1 MCHDLMRGLKDES
14 FMLMEQTPSQQNW
27 QPYNSLKRPGQ
38 MRAQSYQTIAHGAD
52 TIQFFQLRRSVGGCE
67 KFHGAVIAHVGTE
80 DTRVFREVQQL
91 GQELEMLGDRTLD
104 SVNEAEVGIVFDWDN
119 YWALEYTSGP
129 NVDLTYVDQIH
140 QYYRY
145 FYERNIPVNMI
156 PFDADF
162 SRYKMVVAPV
172 LYMVKAGMQE
182 ALEDFVSKGGVLVT
196 TYMSGIVDQSD
207 NVYLGG
213 YPGVLSNM
221 AGVWV
226 EEIDALAPEQENTV
240 IFDDGVS
247 VPGRLVCDI
256 IHLRGA
262 ECIGRYGKDFYA
274 ESPAVTRNLFG
285 DGSVYYI
292 GTEMDCRGLA
302 KVLDMAAEDVSIKPV
317 VKEKTGLEITYRKKD
332 GQRYYF
338 VINFK
343 DEDFEI
349 PSCFVG
355 NTDVLTGECVKSG
368 EMLSKYDV
376 KIICTED

>member
-1 MCHDLMRGLKDES
+1 
-14 FMLMEQTPSQQNW
+14 MLMEQTPSQQNW

-80 DTRVFREVQQL
+80 DTRVFREVSQL
-91 GQELEMLGDRTLD
+91 GQELEQLGDMTLG

-129 NVDLTYVDQIH
+129 TVDLTYVDQIH
-140 QYYRY
+140 QYYKY
-145 FYERNIPVNMI
+145 FYDRNIPVNMI
-156 PFDADF
+156 PFDGNLD
-162 SRYKMVVAPV
+162 RYKIIVAPV
-172 LYMVKAGMQE
+172 LYMVKEGMRE
-182 ALEDFVSKGGVLVT
+182 ALENFVQKGGVLVT

-213 YPGVLSNM
+213 YPGVLSDM

-240 IFDDGVS
+240 IFHDGES

-256 IHLRGA
+256 IHLKGA

-274 ESPAVTRNLFG
+274 ESPAVTRNRFG
-285 DGSVYYI
+285 DGHVYYI
-292 GTEMDCRGLA
+292 GTGMDCPGIA
-302 KVLDMAAEDVSIKPV
+302 KVLDMAAEDGCVKPV
-317 VKEKTGLEITYRKKD
+317 VEEETGLEITCRRKD
-332 GQRYYF
+332 GYRYYF

-343 DEDFEI
+343 EEELEI
-349 PSCFVG
+349 PSCLAG
-355 NTDVLTGECVKSG
+355 NTDVLTGEPVRSG
-368 EMLSKYDV
+368 DTLSKYDV
-376 KIICTED
+376 KIIRTKE

>member
-1 MCHDLMRGLKDES
+1 M
-14 FMLMEQTPSQQNW
+14 
-27 QPYNSLKRPGQ
+27 
-38 MRAQSYQTIAHGAD
+38 
-52 TIQFFQLRRSVGGCE
+52 
-67 KFHGAVIAHVGTE
+67 
-80 DTRVFREVQQL
+80 
-91 GQELEMLGDRTLD
+91 
-104 SVNEAEVGIVFDWDN
+104 
-119 YWALEYTSGP
+119 
-129 NVDLTYVDQIH
+129 
-140 QYYRY
+140 
-145 FYERNIPVNMI
+145 
-156 PFDADF
+156 
-162 SRYKMVVAPV
+162 
-172 LYMVKAGMQE
+172 
-182 ALEDFVSKGGVLVT
+182 
-196 TYMSGIVDQSD
+196 DQSD

-213 YPGVLSNM
+213 YPGVLSKM

-285 DGSVYYI
+285 DGFVYYI

-302 KVLDMAAEDVSIKPV
+302 KVLDMAAEDVSVKPV
-317 VKEKTGLEITYRKKD
+317 VEEKTGLEITCRKRD